1 VFTSEEEASD
11 TDLYELI
18 WFVRIRGAPAHD
30 VRFMLDKYQSERDNA
45 QASLATPRRE
55 IENPILRNTPVPPQE
70 QRTIIQDPRSAY
82 IPIENS
88 TGTNARLET
97 QPTLNIQAS
106 RIQSND
112 VRVNPNTGYIMSSSG
127 SSFSQGTQSN
137 VPTHLRGSNTS
148 PDPNYIQSK
157 KGHAVESYFRDSKF
171 NGSPEQS
178 IENLISDF
186 QICAEQQYLS
196 APQMS
201 LFFVNTLADP
211 ARQFFLTHC
220 SPHMPFEQIATQM
233 RRHYNSESK
242 KLQLQSEMDS
252 LDLTTFMHKHQ
263 LVDFGTGLTKLVDY
277 INALAPQLPTG
288 FGDDP
293 HKTRY
298 LRRAVMSL
306 EWAQQ
311 PISQVTTARYTFV
324 QFITALQESLQLQEE
339 ISRAQATGI
348 NYGQYVNNPRDI
360 GTRRNNR
367 FSHLRNRQGNHWNRS
382 RSPWQS
388 NNRERSRSLS
398 RSGRFNQHDRK
409 EDRRRNPTLPRRR
422 FCWGCGSPDHILSD
436 RKCTP
441 TLDSIKTNILESF
454 GDEEKGIDELAEQFL
469 TLHSRTFES
478 DREKKYEADKRPSTT
493 SQVLFEEALFNANEE
508 EAFESQIAARFNTNC
523 FDVQLLIRPEKKK
536 DMREYS
542 PVNLMNNTI
551 PNGTLGFCIDIGAPR
566 SVIGRRQLA
575 FILKS
580 LGRRSLPQMSSN
592 NTFRFGDVSVKSL
605 GMV

>member
-1 VFTSEEEASD
+1 MANPRSTINTTTDTSAADADNEDGGLQRVTTTHRRLRKLFHLFKKTDELDTAIYDIVDLLLQTSPVEEENQIDDVEIESMIKNLPRIDTFFKPKFFARKPFSFHILRLTLDLYKTMPFNDDQVTEVFISEEEASD

-127 SSFSQGTQSN
+127 SSFPQGTQSN

-178 IENLISDF
+178 IENLIRDF

-306 EWAQQ
+306 DWAQQ

-382 RSPWQS
+382 RSP
-388 NNRERSRSLS
+388 
-398 RSGRFNQHDRK
+398 
-409 EDRRRNPTLPRRR
+409 
-422 FCWGCGSPDHILSD
+422 
-436 RKCTP
+436 
-441 TLDSIKTNILESF
+441 
-454 GDEEKGIDELAEQFL
+454 
-469 TLHSRTFES
+469 
-478 DREKKYEADKRPSTT
+478 
-493 SQVLFEEALFNANEE
+493 
-508 EAFESQIAARFNTNC
+508 
-523 FDVQLLIRPEKKK
+523 
-536 DMREYS
+536 
-542 PVNLMNNTI
+542 
-551 PNGTLGFCIDIGAPR
+551 
-566 SVIGRRQLA
+566 
-575 FILKS
+575 
-580 LGRRSLPQMSSN
+580 
-592 NTFRFGDVSVKSL
+592 
-605 GMV
+605 